1 MSLIIYRLSEKRN
14 WLEIKRFRNGDFH
27 TWLKWKLFD
36 GVNGWKLSHMHS
48 DIHVCQKLCRTVT
61 VQINLHQSINQSA
74 GVSTTIFCVFM
85 ITWKRD
91 SIEKNESSSSLVSF
105 YLSRLLFFFEFIFF
119 FLTQGRH
126 NDDHFILNHNCHLHL
141 EICPIASN
149 LSISGC
155 KYIIFSICCKSI
167 KIVFWDNYPTYN
179 WHSEVT
185 WPDNGEDGSKVGK
198 PLFPGVPQYIYNST
212 KRHLIRSWRPLS
224 PRKKKY
230 HTPFQAF
237 QKARGVCHYSCMK
250 RKKINLLGIF
260 LNM

>member
-48 DIHVCQKLCRTVT
+48 DIHVSQMLCRTVT

-119 FLTQGRH
+119 FWH
-126 NDDHFILNHNCHLHL
+126 KDDIMTITLFWITTV
-141 EICPIASN
+141 I
-149 LSISGC
+149 
-155 KYIIFSICCKSI
+155 YIWRF
-167 KIVFWDNYPTYN
+167 VPLP
-179 WHSEVT
+179 VT
-185 WPDNGEDGSKVGK
+185 WVSVVVNI
-198 PLFPGVPQYIYNST
+198 LYFQYAAN
-212 KRHLIRSWRPLS
+212 
-224 PRKKKY
+224 
-230 HTPFQAF
+230 Q
-237 QKARGVCHYSCMK
+237 
-250 RKKINLLGIF
+250 
-260 LNM
+260 